1 LAFGTV
7 IARLQAVRRHG
18 SRGGGE
24 PYPWKKDRNM
34 NRTIRTLAVAALPLL
49 LAGTASCATFDPI
62 GDVLGGGA
70 FARDLTGEVRG
81 VDTRRQTI
89 DIRTRDG
96 RSTRVAYDRQ
106 TRVEYRG
113 RYYAASAL
121 ERGDVVSVRLRRDRR
136 GRDYA
141 DRVVV
146 RQNARDTH
154 DRGGRYA
161 VHRFEGTVTR
171 VDERRG
177 TLEMH
182 TANRRTVQVVVPS
195 TVDRRTHDR
204 FRRLRRGERVR
215 VEVRETSRNRYELRT
230 FR

>member
-1 LAFGTV
+1 MT
-7 IARLQAVRRHG
+7 
-18 SRGGGE
+18 
-24 PYPWKKDRNM
+24 
-34 NRTIRTLAVAALPLL
+34 RTIRTLAVAALPLL
-49 LAGTASCATFDPI
+49 LASTASCATYDPL
-62 GDVLGGGA
+62 GEVLGGGV

-96 RSTRVAYDRQ
+96 RSARVAYDRQ

-113 RYYAASAL
+113 RHYAASAL
-121 ERGDVVSVRLRRDRR
+121 ERGDVVSVRLRRDRG

-141 DRVVV
+141 ERVVV
-146 RQNARDTH
+146 RQNVRDTH

-161 VHRFEGTVTR
+161 VHRFDGTVSR

-177 TLEMH
+177 TLEIH
-182 TANRRTVQVVVPS
+182 TSNRRTVQVVVPS
-195 TVDRRTHDR
+195 TVDRRTYDR

-215 VEVRETSRNRYELRT
+215 VEVLETSRNRYELRT